1 MELSKTPKLRRR
13 ASILYLA
20 VVMLFSLFAVY
31 MLLFARMDVYQA
43 RDDRGYRVVQD
54 YSESLQPDEQA
65 PVGINRVFRWTL
77 DPNDQGDSITF
88 YVIHHYVKVYLDGD
102 LVYSLQPSPENRIGK
117 TTSSNWISIPIDPE
131 DLGKEVTVVA
141 TPVYKDVIHGEIR
154 FLVGSRFDIFS
165 ECLLQDADI
174 LIVSIVCVLT
184 GLFIL
189 SMQGYQLLRGKS
201 ASREML
207 YLSNLAVLIGIWRL
221 SDTRL
226 TAFLLP
232 GKAMALGYITIGALA
247 LCVIPFLLFLKE
259 WMADYDSAPLLHAS
273 ILLSIAALLMLLLQV
288 LGIADFREMLTVC
301 HIMLAGTAAMLIAI
315 VVVYCMQNGT
325 RGARRSVFLVI
336 TLVIGV
342 ALDVIFFYWQRRSE
356 NVVFSALAFVIDVII
371 LFIMDTYE
379 TKSKAY
385 TDPHTGLFNKNRW
398 DELLNSR
405 LPVNGNLAVMMLDL
419 NGLKHVNDTY
429 GHDTGD
435 RMIFD
440 FANIL
445 RNTLPPDT
453 VICRWGGD
461 EFTAMLMDSNPEAM
475 EQYVEQLK
483 QAVQRYNDLGNPPF
497 IFFAAGWAL
506 ASEFPELSREEL
518 LRRADERM
526 YQQKRYWYADRSR
539 IQ

>member
-141 TPVYKDVIHGEIR
+141 TPVNKDVIHGEIR

-201 ASREML
+201 ASHEML
-207 YLSNLAVLIGIWRL
+207 YLSSLAILIGIWRL

-259 WMADYDSAPLLHAS
+259 RMVDYDSAPLLHAS
-273 ILLSIAALLMLLLQV
+273 IVLSIAVLLMLLLQV
-288 LGIADFREMLTVC
+288 LNIADFREMLVVC

-325 RGARRSVFLVI
+325 HGARRSAFLVV

-342 ALDVIFFYWQRRSE
+342 ALDVIFYYWQRRSE
-356 NVVFSALAFVIDVII
+356 NVLFSALAFAIDVIV

-379 TKSKAY
+379 TKNKAY
-385 TDPHTGLFNKNRW
+385 TDPNTGLFNKNRW

-405 LPVNGNLAVMMLDL
+405 LPVTGNLAVMMLDL

-429 GHDTGD
+429 GHDAGD

-461 EFTAMLMDSNPEAM
+461 EFTAMLMDSNPETM
-475 EQYVEQLK
+475 EQYVVQLK
-483 QAVQRYNDLGNPPF
+483 QSV
-497 IFFAAGWAL
+497 
-506 ASEFPELSREEL
+506 
-518 LRRADERM
+518 
-526 YQQKRYWYADRSR
+526 
-539 IQ
+539 